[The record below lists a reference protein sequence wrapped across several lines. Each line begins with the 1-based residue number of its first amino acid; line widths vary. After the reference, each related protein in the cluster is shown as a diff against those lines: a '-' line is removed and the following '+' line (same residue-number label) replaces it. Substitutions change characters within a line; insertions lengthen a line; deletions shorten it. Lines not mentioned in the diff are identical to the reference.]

1 MKGFI
6 TKTKCM
12 HGKLKCYKK
21 PDTLKDVEDDV
32 INVCPKSESNSP
44 KFIKISS
51 SLKYL
56 DSHIMYTT
64 KVYIKQCG
72 ALKVLLKSPS
82 MVYSTQRLH
91 TSKMSNASLES
102 NNHIKSCSF
111 PRKGTYIRM

>member
-12 HGKLKCYKK
+12 YGKLKCYKK
-21 PDTLKDVEDDV
+21 PDILKDVEDDV

-44 KFIKISS
+44 KLIKISS

-64 KVYIKQCG
+64 K
-72 ALKVLLKSPS
+72 L
-82 MVYSTQRLH
+82 
-91 TSKMSNASLES
+91 
-102 NNHIKSCSF
+102 
-111 PRKGTYIRM
+111 

>member
-12 HGKLKCYKK
+12 YGKLKCYEK

-32 INVCPKSESNSP
+32 INVCPKSKSNSP

-64 KVYIKQCG
+64 K
-72 ALKVLLKSPS
+72 L
-82 MVYSTQRLH
+82 
-91 TSKMSNASLES
+91 
-102 NNHIKSCSF
+102 
-111 PRKGTYIRM
+111 

>member
-12 HGKLKCYKK
+12 YSKFKCYKK

-44 KFIKISS
+44 KSIKISS

-64 KVYIKQCG
+64 KV
-72 ALKVLLKSPS
+72 
-82 MVYSTQRLH
+82 
-91 TSKMSNASLES
+91 
-102 NNHIKSCSF
+102 
-111 PRKGTYIRM
+111 